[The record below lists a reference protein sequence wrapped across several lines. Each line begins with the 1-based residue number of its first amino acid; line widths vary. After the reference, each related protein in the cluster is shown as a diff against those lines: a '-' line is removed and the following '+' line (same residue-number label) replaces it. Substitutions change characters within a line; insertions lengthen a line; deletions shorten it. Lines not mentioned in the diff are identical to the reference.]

1 MDRNATVVRKET
13 SLSEPQST
21 EDTRGFSSSTEL
33 EESHASVVDELSLK
47 MKTSADVNAN
57 VAADSATDN
66 TTNKPKEGSTYVEAA
81 TPADLLHYDLADAQP
96 VYHLADAQP
105 VYDLADVPTENTEA
119 ENQKDRANSLRLYDE
134 VPAEGFQ
141 GSDNATYDDVA
152 SANQG
157 KSSTFNILFLVLE
170 VVHYIYLQLMWCKYR
185 IILTHKAM
193 QM

>member
-1 MDRNATVVRKET
+1 M
-13 SLSEPQST
+13 
-21 EDTRGFSSSTEL
+21 STEL